1 MVDRSGEFAALVGGA
16 RPGPFASPSPFV
28 LKCASVLC
36 EVQSRESYLA
46 NVYEEFVGYH
56 DQVLGANWPSSLG
69 DRRRAEIGQEAS
81 LFVATALSDVQE
93 LQRIARYCSAGE
105 PARQRH
111 YEGVLANLT
120 KRLERF
126 AKNNKRMQR
135 ERERICSRSPFR
147 LFSAPSSSSSSSS
160 WSSSSS
166 SSSHIPAS
174 HHQQG
179 GQSRAER
186 QKEREKQEDEEE
198 EEEARKRFAERYE
211 GEVAKPAVLRQ
222 FDDIA
227 ARQKASLLK
236 EASHLSQVF
245 SQELALVTSA
255 ESTVESVAAMLGD
268 FVALLS
274 EQAEQVE
281 EIAESGKATTE
292 AVQHTAGQLQKTI
305 DRTESHGRN
314 MAFLAIGLALLL
326 LLLDWIT
333 P

>member
-93 LQRIARYCSAGE
+93 LQRIARHCAAGE

-126 AKNNKRMQR
+126 TKNNKRMQR

-147 LFSAPSSSSSSSS
+147 LFSAPSSSSF
-160 WSSSSS
+160 SSSSS
-166 SSSHIPAS
+166 SSSSSNPHIHAS

-179 GQSRAER
+179 GQSRAAR
-186 QKEREKQEDEEE
+186 QNEREKQEDEE

-255 ESTVESVAAMLGD
+255 ESTAESVAAMLGD

-274 EQAEQVE
+274 EQVEQVE

-292 AVQHTAGQLQKTI
+292 AVQHAAGQLQKTI

>member
-1 MVDRSGEFAALVGGA
+1 MVDRSGEFAELVGGA
-16 RPGPFASPSPFV
+16 RPGPFAAPSPFV
-28 LKCASVLC
+28 LKCASVLG
-36 EVQSRESYLA
+36 EVQSREMYLA
-46 NVYEEFVGYH
+46 GVYEEFVGYH
-56 DQVLGANWPSSLG
+56 DRVLGAKWPERLG
-69 DRRRAEIGQEAS
+69 DRAEIGQEAS

-93 LQRIARYCSAGE
+93 LQRIARYCAAGE

-111 YEGVLANLT
+111 YEGVLANLS

-126 AKNNKRMQR
+126 AKNNKQMQR
-135 ERERICSRSPFR
+135 ERERVCSRGPLR
-147 LFSAPSSSSSSSS
+147 LFSAPSSSSSASSS
-160 WSSSSS
+160 TPP
-166 SSSHIPAS
+166 IPVS
-174 HHQQG
+174 YQQKQQQG
-179 GQSRAER
+179 GLSRAAR
-186 QKEREKQEDEEE
+186 QKEREKE
-198 EEEARKRFAERYE
+198 EEEAKRFAERYE
-211 GEVAKPAVLRQ
+211 SEVAKPSVLRQ
-222 FDDIA
+222 LDDIV

-236 EASHLSQVF
+236 EATHLSQVF

-255 ESTVESVAAMLGD
+255 ESTVESVASMLGD

-281 EIAESGKATTE
+281 EIAESGKTTTD
-292 AVQHTAGQLQKTI
+292 AVRHTAGELQKTI